1 MANLINNLGGER
13 GFGENSV
20 SRNDDGYSSAIDI
33 TPVFENGLNLF
44 GTTYDKMYV
53 NTNGNITFTS
63 GLYKYTPGQIGENTY
78 MPIIAPFWADV
89 DTRGGELS
97 AGGARVEV
105 DFSIRAFKDWLNN
118 DAKYFNMTTYTTILD
133 RHIDDISTYSY
144 SSFLSSASYYTGASS
159 STLEAAFIEEYY
171 NFLIAK
177 KAEQSAIDSQ
187 NTYNQAGN
195 STGSN
200 LVWYDIDEQNDKIT
214 ITWDDVGY
222 FNYKTNKTNA
232 FQLQLIDTQN
242 GTFDIKFIYEDIN
255 WTTGDASRGTNGL
268 GGVVARAG
276 YSAGDGLNYYEL
288 PFSGNQAAMLNLEN
302 YLLPGQSEAGV
313 WSLSANGSGGISG
326 IGLEG
331 VDDNLQGANSSDIL
345 DGRSGDDTIYGHDGD
360 DIITGGEG
368 NDTLYG
374 GAGNDR
380 FFSGFGNDVIDG
392 GSGIDTV
399 VYFYNFS
406 DLNFEFGATSFRID
420 RDGTFS
426 DTLVD
431 VENISLLD
439 VSGSVSAIS
448 RLSDVS
454 GEVVRLYSAL
464 LGREPDNGG
473 FNYWLSE
480 ILSEGSNGSIQG
492 VSNSFAG
499 SSEYNVRFGA
509 QSNEEFIDQL
519 YNNILGRGADSAG
532 YTYWL
537 EEIAQTGDR
546 SGMIVSFSNSAEYQ
560 NAQADAVRDY
570 MNNATLSLDLM

>member
-1 MANLINNLGGER
+1 MARLINGLGGER

-276 YSAGDGLNYYEL
+276 YSAGDGSNYYEL

-426 DTLVD
+426 DTLID

-570 MNNATLSLDLM
+570 MNNATLSLDLV

>member
-276 YSAGDGLNYYEL
+276 YSAGDGSNYYEL

>member
-1 MANLINNLGGER
+1 M
-13 GFGENSV
+13 
-20 SRNDDGYSSAIDI
+20 
-33 TPVFENGLNLF
+33 
-44 GTTYDKMYV
+44 
-53 NTNGNITFTS
+53 
-63 GLYKYTPGQIGENTY
+63 
-78 MPIIAPFWADV
+78 
-89 DTRGGELS
+89 
-97 AGGARVEV
+97 
-105 DFSIRAFKDWLNN
+105 
-118 DAKYFNMTTYTTILD
+118 
-133 RHIDDISTYSY
+133 
-144 SSFLSSASYYTGASS
+144 
-159 STLEAAFIEEYY
+159 
-171 NFLIAK
+171 
-177 KAEQSAIDSQ
+177 
-187 NTYNQAGN
+187 
-195 STGSN
+195 
-200 LVWYDIDEQNDKIT
+200 
-214 ITWDDVGY
+214 
-222 FNYKTNKTNA
+222 
-232 FQLQLIDTQN
+232 
-242 GTFDIKFIYEDIN
+242 
-255 WTTGDASRGTNGL
+255 
-268 GGVVARAG
+268 
-276 YSAGDGLNYYEL
+276 
-288 PFSGNQAAMLNLEN
+288 
-302 YLLPGQSEAGV
+302 
-313 WSLSANGSGGISG
+313 SANGSGGISG

-480 ILSEGSNGSIQG
+480 ILSEGSNESIIVTGKQ
-492 VSNSFAG
+492 
-499 SSEYNVRFGA
+499 
-509 QSNEEFIDQL
+509 I
-519 YNNILGRGADSAG
+519 GRAH
-532 YTYWL
+532 
-537 EEIAQTGDR
+537 
-546 SGMIVSFSNSAEYQ
+546 V
-560 NAQADAVRDY
+560 
-570 MNNATLSLDLM
+570 

>member
-276 YSAGDGLNYYEL
+276 YSAGDGSNYYEL

-426 DTLVD
+426 DTLID